1 VAQHGQPALDQ
12 VARFARRYDEL
23 WCRGATDSHG
33 MRALSGEFISW
44 MSETA
49 GDVWSEYLRDS
60 LHCIQ
65 KLKGLDLGP
74 EVCGAGD
81 CDPAFAAFLS
91 DINRQLAADL
101 LSCKPPC
108 DGEHRHKQPP
118 SRRDPYKPSDRGE
131 PRKPHPPD
139 GSPPYKHDPE
149 KGA

>member
-1 VAQHGQPALDQ
+1 
-12 VARFARRYDEL
+12 
-23 WCRGATDSHG
+23 

-44 MSETA
+44 MGQAA
-49 GDVWSEYLRDS
+49 GDAWTEYLRDS

-74 EVCGAGD
+74 EFCGAGD

-101 LSCKPPC
+101 VSCEPPC
-108 DGEHRHKQPP
+108 DGKHRYQPP
-118 SRRDPYKPSDRGE
+118 SRRDPYKPSDRDE
-131 PRKPHPPD
+131 PRKPRMPN
-139 GSPPYKHDPE
+139 SSVPYQHDPE